1 MTTQT
6 FTATTKHLQADL
18 LTPVGIYLR
27 LRDAFPQSILLECTE
42 YNSRS
47 NAFSYICANPMVGIE
62 VDNEG
67 VFIKQNGYRT
77 LFSSINKTV
86 DGVSQ
91 FTASIRIE
99 GNIQHDLMPGLFG
112 FTTYDAINLFDN
124 VDIAVDKSKNIPYI
138 KYDLYQIV
146 IAFNHFTNTL
156 SITELLPHNAESTMN
171 RVINSLNNKNST
183 PYPFT
188 LKSNEQS
195 NTSDDQYKELV
206 KKGKHYCAIGDVFQ
220 IVLSRQFTRSYQ
232 GDEFNVYRALRT
244 INPSPY
250 LFFFDYSRYKLFGSS
265 PEAQLKV
272 GDGEAIINPIAG
284 TTKKTGDA
292 LNDALSL
299 TEMLNSVKENSEH
312 AMLVDLARNDLSR
325 SCSEVKVDSYKEV
338 HSYSHLFHLVST
350 VKGKIEGNT
359 KPYQLLADTSP
370 AGTLSGAPK
379 HRAVKLISELEGT
392 PRGFYGGS
400 IGFMGLNGNLNH
412 AIMIRSFCCYKNVI
426 TYQAGAGVV
435 IGSTPEGE
443 LAEVNNKIAALRQA
457 LEQAGFND
465 Y

>member
-1 MTTQT
+1 
-6 FTATTKHLQADL
+6 
-18 LTPVGIYLR
+18 VGIYLR

-47 NAFSYICANPMVGIE
+47 NAFSYICANPLIGIE
-62 VDNEG
+62 VDNDG
-67 VFIKQNGYRT
+67 VFVKQNGNRT
-77 LFSSINKTV
+77 FFTEIQETV
-86 DGVSQ
+86 NGVSQ
-91 FTASIRIE
+91 FSESIKID
-99 GNIQHDLMPGLFG
+99 GDIDHNLMPGLFG
-112 FTTYDAINLFDN
+112 FTNYDAINLFDN
-124 VDIAVDKSKNIPYI
+124 VDIAVDKGKNIPYI
-138 KYDLYQIV
+138 KYDLFQIV

-156 SITELLPHNAESTMN
+156 SITELLPEKTESNMI
-171 RVINSLNNKNST
+171 RVISSLNNKNT
-183 PYPFT
+183 TTFPFALT
-188 LKSNEQS
+188 SPEKSNLS
-195 NTSDDQYKELV
+195 NNEYMKLV
-206 KKGKHYCAIGDVFQ
+206 EKGKHYCAIGDVFQ
-220 IVLSRQFTRSYQ
+220 IVISRQFTRTYH

-272 GDGEAIINPIAG
+272 SDGEATINPIAG

-292 LNDALSL
+292 LKDALNLSG
-299 TEMLNSVKENSEH
+299 MVNSVKENSEH

-325 SCSEVKVDSYKEV
+325 SCSDVKVDSYKEV

-359 KPYQLLADTSP
+359 KPYQLLADTFP

-379 HRAVKLISELEGT
+379 HRAVKLISELEKT

-400 IGFMGLNGNLNH
+400 IGFMGLSGKLNH
-412 AIMIRSFCCYKNVI
+412 AIMIRSFCCYKNAI

-457 LEQAGFND
+457 LEQANLND
-465 Y
+465 

>member
-27 LRDAFPQSILLECTE
+27 LRDSYPQSILLECTE
-42 YNSRS
+42 YNSRT
-47 NAFSYICANPMVGIE
+47 NAFSYICANPLVGIE

-67 VFIKQNGYRT
+67 VFIKQNGNRT
-77 LFSSINKTV
+77 LFSGINNTV

-91 FTASIRIE
+91 LAASIKIE
-99 GNIQHDLMPGLFG
+99 GDMDQNLMPGLFG

-156 SITELLPHNAESTMN
+156 SITELLPEDGESTMN

-183 PYPFT
+183 PYPFILT
-188 LKSNEQS
+188 GDEQS
-195 NTSDDQYKELV
+195 NITDNQYKELV
-206 KKGKHYCAIGDVFQ
+206 NKGKHYCAIGDVFQ
-220 IVLSRQFTRSYQ
+220 IVLSRQFTRAYK

-272 GDGEAIINPIAG
+272 SDGEATINPIAG

-299 TEMLNSVKENSEH
+299 TAMVNSVKENSEH

-338 HSYSHLFHLVST
+338 HSYSHLYHLVST
-350 VKGKIEGNT
+350 VKGKINGDT
-359 KPYQLLADTSP
+359 KPYQLLADTFP

-400 IGFMGLNGNLNH
+400 IGFMGLNGSLNH
-412 AIMIRSFCCYKNVI
+412 AIMIRSFCCHKNII

-457 LEQAGFND
+457 MEQADLNE
-465 Y
+465 